1 MTNNIFIIR
10 LYITS
15 EGEIMSQYV
24 TLTLNENVVQ
34 EIIDDLELYCKDLDN
49 YYEIE
54 ETVHLIDYLN
64 KEIDSYHYEQNKIW
78 KFINENKERY
88 ELKDDTIYD
97 KLNDETLSNIEIM
110 LRLNEK
116 ERERL
121 FKKLK

>member
-15 EGEIMSQYV
+15 KGEIMSQYV
-24 TLTLNENVVQ
+24 TLTLKENVVQ

-64 KEIDSYHYEQNKIW
+64 EEMDSYHNEQNKIW
-78 KFINENKERY
+78 KFINENEERY
-88 ELKDDTIYD
+88 EIKDDTIYD
-97 KLNDETLSNIEIM
+97 KLNDETLSDIDIM

>member
-97 KLNDETLSNIEIM
+97 KLNDETLSNIDIM

>member
-15 EGEIMSQYV
+15 KGEIMSQYV

-78 KFINENKERY
+78 KFINENEERY
-88 ELKDDTIYD
+88 EIKDDTIYD
-97 KLNDETLSNIEIM
+97 KLNDETLSDIDIM